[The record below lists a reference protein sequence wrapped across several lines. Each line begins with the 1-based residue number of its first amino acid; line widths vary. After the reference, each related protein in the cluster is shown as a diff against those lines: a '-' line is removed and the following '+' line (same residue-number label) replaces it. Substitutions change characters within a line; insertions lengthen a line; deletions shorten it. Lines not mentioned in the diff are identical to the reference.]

1 MLERLQKI
9 IARAGIT
16 SRRAAEEL
24 ILQGRVKVNGA
35 VVFALGTK
43 ADAETDHIKVDGKML
58 RESNGPPIYLMLHK
72 PKSCMTTRHDPE
84 GRPTVMD
91 LLKRLRSRVYPIG
104 RLDYHSEGLLLFT
117 NDGDFAER
125 VLTAKSEVPKTYHVK
140 INGQPTD
147 EDLRKLR
154 EGVKLDGRPTAP
166 AKVVLLR
173 QAVNPWY
180 EVTLIEGRNNQ
191 IRRMFLKRGLLVEK
205 LKRVKIGSMALG
217 RLPAGEFRHL
227 KPEEVAK
234 MLRRSQEEKPS
245 NETKTQRRPKAA
257 KPPNETKTPRRS
269 KRVKP
274 SVGAKTQRR
283 PKAAKPPNETQ
294 TSRRPKAAKPPNETQ
309 TSRRSK
315 GVKPSIRAKTQRR
328 PKAAKPPNET
338 QTSRRPKAAKPSVG
352 AKTQRRPKAA
362 KPPKAAT
369 KKGRSPHGRST
380 TSKRRRA

>member
-1 MLERLQKI
+1 MQERLQKI
-9 IARAGIT
+9 IARAGVA
-16 SRRAAEEL
+16 SRRVAEEL
-24 ILQGRVKVNGA
+24 ILQGRVRVNGA

-58 RESNGPPIYLMLHK
+58 RESNEPPIYLMLHK

-91 LLKRLRSRVYPIG
+91 LLKRLRSRVYPVG

-125 VLTAKSEVPKTYHVK
+125 VLTAKSDVSKTYHVK

-234 MLRRSQEEKPS
+234 LLRRSQEE
-245 NETKTQRRPKAA
+245 

-269 KRVKP
+269 K
-274 SVGAKTQRR
+274 
-283 PKAAKPPNETQ
+283 
-294 TSRRPKAAKPPNETQ
+294 
-309 TSRRSK
+309 
-315 GVKPSIRAKTQRR
+315 GVKPSIR
-328 PKAAKPPNET
+328 
-338 QTSRRPKAAKPSVG
+338 